1 MEDYIDNETAPTTSS
16 TIDRVFSPTSDGIF
30 EVLVTAKAEGN
41 NHGTPSMWVAAM
53 VNGTAVEPKQAP
65 IAWQDGPNEIQFKR
79 LVMAKSGVIYN
90 VHGMSGNE
98 NANARGIDM
107 RIRRVH

>member
-1 MEDYIDNETAPTTSS
+1 MEDYIDNETPPTTSS
-16 TIDRVFSPTSDGIF
+16 TIDRVFSPAKDGVF
-30 EVLVTAKAEGN
+30 EVLVTAKAEWN
-41 NHGTPSMWVAAM
+41 THGTPSMWVAAL
-53 VNGTAVEPKQAP
+53 VNGTAIEPKQAP
-65 IAWQDGPNEIQFKR
+65 IVWEDGLNEIQFKR
-79 LVMAKSGVIYN
+79 LVTAQAGVIYN